1 MSHIVEQSKSPFTY
15 LKCIQPV
22 AFLFATKCYDYV
34 SLKNYYR
41 HYYVDDKREKI
52 MFAHHKQF
60 FIVSFEKSRVCTRA
74 NWIMPEW
81 GHRSID
87 IYLSH
92 LSIDQRAS
100 YATKMITF

>member
-1 MSHIVEQSKSPFTY
+1 
-15 LKCIQPV
+15 
-22 AFLFATKCYDYV
+22 
-34 SLKNYYR
+34 
-41 HYYVDDKREKI
+41 
-52 MFAHHKQF
+52 MFAHHKQL